1 MMHFVSRA
9 GFTLIEMIVSL
20 AVFSVVI
27 TIAVGALLSLIAGNE
42 QLQSQQ
48 SIMTN
53 LSFALDSMTRE
64 IRTGY
69 YYHCE
74 ARPNYSAGGPN
85 NIFTDGADLD
95 ALLGDATQDCPD
107 GNDNGTGWQLQG
119 VSFIEGGNSITG
131 SADRIL
137 YFFDASLG
145 QILRKV
151 GDQEPQSIVSS
162 GIFIKNAEFW
172 VTGSD
177 PQEDGD
183 DEQATVTIFIEAA
196 ESAAVT
202 DRSFYV
208 QTTVT
213 QRVLDL

>member
-1 MMHFVSRA
+1 MMQSIHRA

-20 AVFSVVI
+20 AVFSIVI

-42 QLQSQQ
+42 RLQSQR

-69 YYHCE
+69 YYYCE
-74 ARPNYSAGGPN
+74 ARPNYAAGGPSN
-85 NIFTDGADLD
+85 LFIDSSNLD
-95 ALLGDATQDCPD
+95 TLLGDATRDCPD
-107 GNDNGTGWQLQG
+107 GNDNNWQLQG
-119 VSFIEGGNSITG
+119 VSFIEGGNSITVG
-131 SADRIL
+131 ADRIM
-137 YFFDASLG
+137 YFFDRTKG
-145 QILRKV
+145 EILRKV
-151 GDQEPQSIVSS
+151 GGLAPQSIVSS
-162 GIFIKNAEFW
+162 GLFIKNAEFW

-177 PQEDGD
+177 PQEIGD

-196 ESAAVT
+196 ASAGVAEP
-202 DRSFYV
+202 SFYV

>member
-1 MMHFVSRA
+1 MMYSFHRA

-27 TIAVGALLSLIAGNE
+27 TIAVGALLSLIAGNQ

-69 YYHCE
+69 YYYCE
-74 ARPNYSAGGPN
+74 ARPNYAAGGPN
-85 NIFTDGADLD
+85 NLFRDNSDLD

-107 GNDNGTGWQLQG
+107 GNDNNWQLQG
-119 VSFIEGGNSITG
+119 VSFIEGGNSISG
-131 SADRIL
+131 GADRIM
-137 YFFDASLG
+137 YFFDRDTG
-145 QILRKV
+145 EILRKV
-151 GDQEPQSIVSS
+151 GDLAPQSIVSS
-162 GIFIKNAEFW
+162 GLFIKNAEFW

-177 PQEDGD
+177 SQENGD
-183 DEQATVTIFIEAA
+183 NEQATVTIFIEAA
-196 ESAAVT
+196 ASAAANEQ
-202 DRSFYV
+202 SFYV
-208 QTTVT
+208 QTTVA

>member
-1 MMHFVSRA
+1 MSMMLFVYRA

-69 YYHCE
+69 YYYCD
-74 ARPNYSAGGPN
+74 ARPNYNAGGPN
-85 NIFTDGADLD
+85 NIFASSTDLD
-95 ALLGDATQDCPD
+95 ARLGDSTQDCPD
-107 GNDNGTGWQLQG
+107 GNETDWQLQG
-119 VSFIEGGNSITG
+119 VSFIEGGNSITVG
-131 SADRIL
+131 ADRIL
-137 YFFDASLG
+137 YFFDADRG
-145 QILRKV
+145 EILRKLV
-151 GDQEPQSIVSS
+151 DLAPQSIVSS
-162 GIFIKNAEFW
+162 GLYIKNAEFW

-177 PQEDGD
+177 PQEVGD

-196 ESAAVT
+196 ETAAST
-202 DRSFYV
+202 RSFYV

>member
-1 MMHFVSRA
+1 MMQLLHRA

-27 TIAVGALLSLIAGNE
+27 TIAVGALLALIAGNE

-64 IRTGY
+64 IRSGY

-74 ARPNYSAGGPN
+74 ARPNYAAGGPN
-85 NIFTDGADLD
+85 NIFTDSADLD
-95 ALLGDATQDCPD
+95 GLLGDATADCPD
-107 GNDNGTGWQLQG
+107 GNDTDWQLQG

-131 SADRIL
+131 VGADRIL
-137 YFFDASLG
+137 YFFDADRG
-145 QILRKV
+145 EILRKV
-151 GDQEPQSIVSS
+151 GDEAPQSIVSS

-177 PQEDGD
+177 PQEVGD

-196 ESAAVT
+196 ESNDPSA
-202 DRSFYV
+202 RSFYV

-213 QRVLDL
+213 QRILDL